1 VTDERRQCP
10 ASGAV
15 WGRTKIRAAGAT
27 DDSFGLVLHVC
38 CTQHSFRLGFGIDL
52 SAAARI
58 VAPRRLGEPS
68 TAGSVLTSR
77 AANRGTSAGREHYIL
92 LFLVVDAGIK
102 AMASSV
108 SKEARSH

>member
-1 VTDERRQCP
+1 MSRVGRCVGPNEDPRGRRDRRLVRP
-10 ASGAV
+10 GVA
-15 WGRTKIRAAGAT
+15 RLLHAAQ
-27 DDSFGLVLHVC
+27 LP
-38 CTQHSFRLGFGIDL
+38 LGFGIDL

-58 VAPRRLGEPS
+58 VAPRRVGEPS

-92 LFLVVDAGIK
+92 LFLVGDTGIE
-102 AMASSV
+102 AVASSV